1 MIPNDKHSDALKATH
16 ADMVK
21 HAREHYEFVSQL
33 ARGYSTSIPHAI
45 DAWEREPDL
54 LAALEAAEAR
64 ASYWEMQWTGA
75 TDNVEIYAERASKLA
90 EQLAGEKS
98 RAAAAEARAGRLVS
112 IVDQAIKWFGMVSS
126 SDGSGHG
133 DLALRLTEQKTR
145 ALKGTD

>member
-64 ASYWEMQWTGA
+64 A
-75 TDNVEIYAERASKLA
+75 
-90 EQLAGEKS
+90 
-98 RAAAAEARAGRLVS
+98 AAAESRAGRLVS